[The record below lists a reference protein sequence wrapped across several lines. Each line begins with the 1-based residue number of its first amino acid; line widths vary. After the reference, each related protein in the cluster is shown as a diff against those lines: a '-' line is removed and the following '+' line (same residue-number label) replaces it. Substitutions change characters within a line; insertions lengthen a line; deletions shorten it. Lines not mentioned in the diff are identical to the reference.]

1 MAMQDRLSVHM
12 DVSSSK
18 FANSFQTSRMRN
30 ARMRRG
36 VETLLSSVL
45 LCSLQRVYRKLTILL
60 ELYVQGDLII
70 IKSIIIIFPWYF
82 TYACH
87 IGFQVNINILLCR
100 FCYRGLL
107 HFNYITITIF
117 VLAVQELLLR
127 FECIYFIS
135 NRYVISYYFARFN
148 L

>member
-70 IKSIIIIFPWYF
+70 IKSILFSHG
-82 TYACH
+82 T
-87 IGFQVNINILLCR
+87 
-100 FCYRGLL
+100 L
-107 HFNYITITIF
+107 HMH
-117 VLAVQELLLR
+117 
-127 FECIYFIS
+127 
-135 NRYVISYYFARFN
+135 VISVFK
-148 L
+148 LT